1 MFRLLGTSAGSLRLR
16 SRADR
21 CRGRSWS
28 SPGSKSSPTRTVR
41 FPIGE
46 GRGETRVRDSNIV
59 FTSLSP
65 TFAGPDARRC
75 ANYSRTLKALL
86 LAANRMVVL
95 PHLGTMAIV
104 CRRSA
109 CNGRTRVTKRASSF
123 AHAHGPAAC
132 TCNRATVR

>member
-1 MFRLLGTSAGSLRLR
+1 MPREELVE
-16 SRADR
+16 
-21 CRGRSWS
+21 
-28 SPGSKSSPTRTVR
+28 PGFEEFAYEDGR

-46 GRGETRVRDSNIV
+46 GRGETRVRAEFVANLCRS
-59 FTSLSP
+59 
-65 TFAGPDARRC
+65 RRDGC